1 MDAYLYLTSVQAVSV
16 LRPHNMPNGG
26 SSYFHYQKNYLEY
39 SLKIYEKQHD
49 GVFLL
54 FSEGV
59 RGRDWGHFRTFSK
72 TDIYFKITFS
82 LHSFFNNR
90 LAEMVLLPMNHHFY
104 MQFFCCFCFFEKNLV
119 VRRFDFEDFSLFF
132 FFFSPMISE
141 ILSPGWWK
149 QWADLVELGGGSMPH
164 ATEMRI
170 LHAQGHWAA
179 RDKGLLLNKTP
190 PNCVPWNNLEMYIF
204 ALVHP
209 GFDSFLMGK
218 SCY

>member
-132 FFFSPMISE
+132 FFFFPHDKWNSQSWLVKTMGW
-141 ILSPGWWK
+141 LSGAGRWQHASCHWDEDTACPGTLSG
-149 QWADLVELGGGSMPH
+149 Q
-164 ATEMRI
+164 R
-170 LHAQGHWAA
+170 QRAA
-179 RDKGLLLNKTP
+179 
-190 PNCVPWNNLEMYIF
+190 LEQNTTKLC
-204 ALVHP
+204 AV
-209 GFDSFLMGK
+209 K
-218 SCY
+218 